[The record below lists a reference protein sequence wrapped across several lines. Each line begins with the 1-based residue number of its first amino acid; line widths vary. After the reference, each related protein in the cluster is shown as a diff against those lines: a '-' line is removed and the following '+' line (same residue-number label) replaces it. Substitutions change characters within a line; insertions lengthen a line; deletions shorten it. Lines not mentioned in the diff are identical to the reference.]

1 MEFSLSGLLK
11 RMLDLVLTVAA
22 LLVLWPVLLV
32 VWILVRCRFGKPAI
46 FRQIRAGWH
55 EQPFTLYKFRTMT
68 QERGDDGEL
77 LTDAQRLTPLG
88 RLLRKASLDELPE
101 LLNVLKGDMSLVG
114 PRPLYVSY
122 LPWYSERERLRHTIK
137 PGLTG
142 WAQIHGRNYLPW
154 DERLALD
161 AWYVENRSLW
171 IDLRILAQTAV
182 KIITR
187 EGTSADTHA
196 VEGNLEQI
204 RRSQKTTCSSKEQ
217 GK

>member
-1 MEFSLSGLLK
+1 MEFRLSGLLK
-11 RMLDLVLTVAA
+11 RMMDLVLTVAA
-22 LLVLWPVLLV
+22 LLLLWPVLLV
-32 VWILVRCRFGKPAI
+32 IWILVRWRFGKPVI
-46 FRQIRAGWH
+46 FRQIRAGCH

-68 QERGDDGEL
+68 QKRNNEGEL
-77 LTDAQRLTPLG
+77 LADGQRLTPLG
-88 RLLRKASLDELPE
+88 CLLRNASLDELPE
-101 LLNVLKGDMSLVG
+101 LFNVLKGDMSLVG

-122 LPWYSERERLRHTIK
+122 LPWYSERERLRHETK

-161 AWYVENRSLW
+161 AWYVENRSLAL
-171 IDLRILAQTAV
+171 DLRILVQTVV

-187 EGTSADTHA
+187 EGISADTHA

-204 RRSQKTTCSSKEQ
+204 RRAQKASLSSKEQ
-217 GK
+217 EK